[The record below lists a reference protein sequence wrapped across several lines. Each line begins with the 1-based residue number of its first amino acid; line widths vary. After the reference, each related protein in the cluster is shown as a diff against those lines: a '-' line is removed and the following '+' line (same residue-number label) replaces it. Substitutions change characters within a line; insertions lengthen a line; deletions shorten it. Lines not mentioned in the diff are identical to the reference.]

1 MEGRR
6 RVSDRPGRTGPG
18 RTILFGMTEEVS
30 IRVNFG
36 KPIPIFPLD
45 HVALLPQQ
53 ILPLHIFEPR
63 YRQMIDHALDGP
75 GQIAMATFLG
85 DRWKESYHGNPP
97 VRPAVCIGQ
106 IIQHE
111 RLDDGRY
118 NVLLQGV
125 CRARISKTNLPDGDR
140 LYRESLLEPIGLA
153 DEPSEYA
160 DELREWLA
168 EHLADGPLHQ
178 LASAEE
184 MLKLVHNEEL
194 PSLVLLEVVS
204 FAMVTDDRTRYAL
217 LEEGSLP
224 RRVELVRDNLED
236 LAGLIRKALA
246 QKPGEWP
253 KGCSW
258 N

>member
-1 MEGRR
+1 
-6 RVSDRPGRTGPG
+6 
-18 RTILFGMTEEVS
+18 MTEEVS

-53 ILPLHIFEPR
+53 ILPLHVFEPR

-75 GQIAMATFLG
+75 GQIAMATFQG
-85 DRWKESYHGNPP
+85 ERWKETYHGNPP
-97 VRPAVCIGQ
+97 IKPAVCIGQ

-125 CRARISKTNLPDGDR
+125 CRARIAKMNMPDGDR
-140 LYRESLLEPIGLA
+140 LYRESMLEPIGLA
-153 DEPSEYA
+153 DEPPEHA
-160 DELREWLA
+160 DNLREWLA
-168 EHLADGPLHQ
+168 EKLEDSPLHQ

-217 LEEGSLP
+217 LAEGSLP

-236 LAGLIRKALA
+236 LADLIGKAMA